1 MTRKAPHS
9 NAACATAQT
18 HGATATIQAPQLWRF
33 NARRCQR
40 GIQLLFIFYA
50 VQWGRRAQD
59 VYALQNKIG
68 MVLRGKI
75 HLGTCTLPPSVN
87 DVMVDTGCPKVGCQN
102 PTNKRHLN
110 GSPLN
115 GGSSP
120 TSVETQAVYPS
131 DLTLSFIPQ

>member
-1 MTRKAPHS
+1 MLHVRQHKHM
-9 NAACATAQT
+9 
-18 HGATATIQAPQLWRF
+18 APQQQFRCHNCGVLMNVGV
-33 NARRCQR
+33 NAVFS
-40 GIQLLFIFYA
+40 ILFIFYA
-50 VQWGRRAQD
+50 VQWGRRAQA

-87 DVMVDTGCPKVGCQN
+87 DVMVGTGCPKVGCQN

-110 GSPLN
+110 GAPLN